1 MTTDEIAS
9 KVALWQGRLRMQD
22 WRFEVAVG
30 RRSKAPTSLG
40 PGCAGCARWDTHE
53 RLAYIYLVE
62 ADDLGDLDA
71 PYLDMERTLLHEMV
85 HVLFAMAASQ
95 DDQQGPGWEQA
106 INAVVDALMT
116 MAAGCLIRSSP
127 KQFDVPKE

>member
-1 MTTDEIAS
+1 MSMTTDELTS
-9 KVALWQGRLRMQD
+9 KVALWQKRLRMQD
-22 WRFEVAVG
+22 WRFEVMVG

-62 ADDLGDLDA
+62 ADDLGDLDP
-71 PYLDMERTLLHEMV
+71 PYLDMERTLVHEMV

-106 INAVVDALMT
+106 INAVADALLT
-116 MAAGCLIRSSP
+116 MESACKL
-127 KQFDVPKE
+127 V